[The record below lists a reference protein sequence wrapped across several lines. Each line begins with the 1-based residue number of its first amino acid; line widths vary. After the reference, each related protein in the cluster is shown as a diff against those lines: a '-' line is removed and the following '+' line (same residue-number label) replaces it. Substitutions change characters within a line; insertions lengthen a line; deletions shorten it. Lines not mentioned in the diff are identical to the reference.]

1 MPFILITVGIL
12 MIVVA
17 IRNTQT
23 ALGQQITAD
32 FTGPGNFFYWI
43 AALFIVG
50 CVGYIDALKG
60 PSRAMLALILVSLI
74 LKNQG
79 FFQKFAEQLKQGSA
93 APPPS
98 GPTPPQQAGTNVGAG
113 AVGGGAAGAAG
124 KILGGQGPA
133 IGGAAGGA
141 IGGPAGSAVGTGVGA
156 VLGKIFPGIF

>member
-113 AVGGGAAGAAG
+113 AAGGGVGGAAG
-124 KILGGQGPA
+124 KA
-133 IGGAAGGA
+133 IGTAAQTGATAAGGPLVGA
-141 IGGPAGSAVGTGVGA
+141 AVGAIKGLFG
-156 VLGKIFPGIF
+156 L